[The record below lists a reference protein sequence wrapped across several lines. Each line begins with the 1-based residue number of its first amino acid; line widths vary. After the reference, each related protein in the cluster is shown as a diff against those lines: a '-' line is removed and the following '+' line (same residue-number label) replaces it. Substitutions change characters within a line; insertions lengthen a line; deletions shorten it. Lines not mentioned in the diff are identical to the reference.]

1 MLDDKTLQFTKKEI
15 ERDLGTLDDLPHDL
29 ANTIAN
35 YYYKS
40 FEIASGV
47 AESKVFQNKDLRQG
61 LTSYVYEAET
71 IINFIKIIPE
81 LIKSLRKIDRHKLP
95 RAYSYLVNYY
105 LDLLKYNIP
114 NASKKS
120 HIRRQFERFFRG
132 QRITE
137 IPDLINYIQKN
148 K

>member
-15 ERDLGTLDDLPHDL
+15 EKDIGTLDDLPHDL

-40 FEIASGV
+40 NEIASGV
-47 AESKVFQNKDLRQG
+47 ANQRNIDLRQR
-61 LTSYVYEAET
+61 LTSYVNEAET
-71 IINFIKIIPE
+71 VIHWIKIIPE
-81 LIKSLRKIDRHKLP
+81 LIKGLRKIDRHKQP
-95 RAYSYLVNYY
+95 IAYSYLVNYL
-105 LDLLKYNIP
+105 LDVLKYNIP

-120 HIRRQFERFFRG
+120 HIRRQFERLFRG

-137 IPDLINYIQKN
+137 IPDLINYIQK